1 MNSNDFKQT
10 VKAIYIK
17 LVLFFA
23 LLVFVAIMLIIK
35 ITNPSFLNTQKEE
48 VDVNQYVSTDGID
61 PNEIKNGIHL
71 PTGFKEGNGL
81 FEVVISCTPCHS
93 AKLVT
98 QNRATKEGWSSIIK
112 WMQETQNL
120 WDLGENESIIVNY
133 LATHYAPENKGRREN
148 LKDIDWY
155 DLK

>member
-1 MNSNDFKQT
+1 MNSNDYKQT
-10 VKAIYIK
+10 VKAIYNK
-17 LVLFFA
+17 LFLFFA
-23 LLVFVAIMLIIK
+23 LLVFVATMLIVK
-35 ITNPSFLNTQKEE
+35 VTNPSFLSSNKQE
-48 VDVNQYVSTDGID
+48 VEVQQYVSIDGID
-61 PNEIKNGIHL
+61 SSEIKNGIHV
-71 PTGFKEGNGL
+71 PTGFKEGDGL

-98 QNRATKEGWSSIIK
+98 QNRATKEGWIGIIK

-120 WDLGENESIIVNY
+120 WDLGENEAIIVDY
-133 LATHYAPENKGRREN
+133 LSTHYAPENKGRREN